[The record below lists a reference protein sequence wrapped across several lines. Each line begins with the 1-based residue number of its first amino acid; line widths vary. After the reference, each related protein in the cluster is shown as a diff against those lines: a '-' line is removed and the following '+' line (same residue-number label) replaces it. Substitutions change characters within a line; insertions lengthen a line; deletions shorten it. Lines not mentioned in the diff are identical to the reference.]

1 MLRWGILSTAKI
13 GIKDVIP
20 AIMRSNNSVVTAI
33 ASRNLSRAEEAAAQ
47 FGIPHAYGTYEEL
60 LASDE
65 IDAVYIPLITSEHA
79 HWSIEAANAGKHVLC
94 EKPISLNAE
103 EIHAIILAAGR
114 NKVTVS
120 EAVMITYHPQW
131 LKVRELLTNG
141 AVGTLTHVQGS
152 FSFYNDDANNMR
164 NIPEKGGGALLDIG
178 IYPIAAT
185 RFATGLEPTKV
196 MSDIRYDPEFGTDT
210 HSINRISFD
219 GFELSMYVSTKM
231 ALRQTIAFHGDKGWI
246 ELSAPFNAGK
256 YGDDSVTLHNVDHS
270 EIQTFRFADINQYTE
285 QIEAFARHIKGETQP
300 EGIEILSLESSLGN
314 QCVIDA
320 LFEAGKTG
328 GWVDV
333 PKGKK
338 S

>member
-13 GIKDVIP
+13 GVKDVIP
-20 AIMRSNNSVVTAI
+20 AILRSDNSVVTAI
-33 ASRNLSRAEEAAAQ
+33 ASRNLARAEEVAAQ
-47 FGIPHAYGTYEEL
+47 FGVPHAFGSYDEL

-65 IDAVYIPLITSEHA
+65 IDAVYIPLITSDHA

-114 NKVTVS
+114 NKVTVA

-131 LKVRELLTNG
+131 LKVRSLIAEG
-141 AVGTLTHVQGS
+141 AIGTLTHVQGS
-152 FSFYNDDANNMR
+152 FTYFNDDANNMR
-164 NIPEKGGGALLDIG
+164 NDPKKGGGALLDIG
-178 IYPIAAT
+178 IYPVAAT
-185 RFATGLEPTKV
+185 RFATGLEPKQV
-196 MSDIRYDPEFGTDT
+196 MSDIRIDPKFGTDT
-210 HSINRISFD
+210 HSINRIAFE
-219 GFELSMYVSTKM
+219 GFELSMYVSTQM
-231 ALRQTIAFHGDKGWI
+231 ALRQSMVFHGDKGWI
-246 ELSAPFNAGK
+246 EMSAPFNAGK
-256 YGDDSVTLHNVDHS
+256 YGDDSVTLHNIDRS
-270 EIQTFRFADINQYTE
+270 EITTFRFPDVNQYTH
-285 QIEAFARHIKGETQP
+285 QVEAFARHIKGEAQP
-300 EGIEILSLESSLGN
+300 EGIEVLSLESSLRN

-320 LFEAGKTG
+320 LFEAGKSG